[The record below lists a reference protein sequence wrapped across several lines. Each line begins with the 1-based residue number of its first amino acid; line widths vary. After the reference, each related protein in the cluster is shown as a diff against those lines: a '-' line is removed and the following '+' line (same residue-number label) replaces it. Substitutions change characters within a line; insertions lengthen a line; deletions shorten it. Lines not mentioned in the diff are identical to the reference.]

1 MKNVSLIFMSWLC
14 IASCLV
20 PSLNASANLSF
31 TSPYPKTFAP
41 KAGTLSL
48 GARNTMN
55 VFFES
60 PDMIGQG
67 AGGCFRIQIG
77 ERLNTEWFADYVSS
91 KLYQRAERIDKH
103 IGWNV
108 MYYLLDTKS
117 FQRPFTPFLAAG
129 HCFDYT
135 GIRLNGADQP
145 TVGKWTS
152 AVQMSFGT
160 HFNINPRFD
169 ITLSSLYDLHL
180 GREVEVELT
189 PENKVEIESHR
200 NAGWEGHVMLI
211 LSVNYK
217 IAQLWTSG
225 KQLK

>member
-1 MKNVSLIFMSWLC
+1 MNIVKGIF
-14 IASCLV
+14 IAW
-20 PSLNASANLSF
+20 LSF
-31 TSPYPKTFAP
+31 ACCVNNCLFAREFLNVPLRHQRPFVPGSGTF
-41 KAGTLSL
+41 SL

-67 AGGCFRIQIG
+67 AGGSFRIQIG

-91 KLYQRAERIDKH
+91 KLYQRAERFDKH

-160 HFNINPRFD
+160 HYNINPRFD

-189 PENKVEIESHR
+189 PENKVDIESHR

-217 IAQLWTSG
+217 IAQLWTSR

>member
-1 MKNVSLIFMSWLC
+1 MRKVTIIFKVMSAMLVLC
-14 IASCLV
+14 GLHQ
-20 PSLNASANLSF
+20 PLNASSLF
-31 TSPYPKTFAP
+31 FGKERYPFKP
-41 KAGTLSL
+41 GPGTISL

-67 AGGCFRIQIG
+67 AGGSFRIQIG

-91 KLYQRAERIDKH
+91 NIYQRAERIDKH

-108 MYYLLDTKS
+108 MLYLIDPKGFDRTL
-117 FQRPFTPFLAAG
+117 TPFLAAG

-135 GIRLNGADQP
+135 GISLHGKNQP
-145 TVGKWTS
+145 TIGKWTS
-152 AVQMSFGT
+152 AVQMSLGT
-160 HFNINPRFD
+160 HYNINNRFD

-189 PENKVEIESHR
+189 PANTVEIERNR
-200 NAGWEGHVMLI
+200 NAGWEGHIMLI

-217 IAQLWTSG
+217 IARLWRSEN
-225 KQLK
+225 

>member
-1 MKNVSLIFMSWLC
+1 MKNVNWIFSSWLC
-14 IASCLV
+14 FICCVSCSLEV
-20 PSLNASANLSF
+20 QATSSSITPSPRPF
-31 TSPYPKTFAP
+31 TPRSGTF
-41 KAGTLSL
+41 SL

-55 VFFES
+55 IFFES

-67 AGGCFRIQIG
+67 AGGSFRIQIG

-117 FQRPFTPFLAAG
+117 FQRSFTPFLAAG

-135 GIRLNGADQP
+135 GIRLNGLDQP
-145 TVGKWTS
+145 TIGKWTS
-152 AVQMSFGT
+152 AVQMSLGT
-160 HFNINPRFD
+160 HCNINQRFD

-189 PENKVEIESHR
+189 PENKVDIESHR

-225 KQLK
+225 KQSK